1 MAQRPPL
8 RGYNHNIRY
17 KVRVYHVQTEDSG
30 LDNPHVTTHLF
41 LDGLI
46 VSTQRKSYVRLIGE
60 PDADEQV
67 RRMMQEQHKGIMKQL
82 RCGQLDGRITA
93 LAGTLRPGTE
103 QAEPS
108 ITPPEG
114 YAPPSVDGMT
124 PTEERAVKRGTR
136 ISRVIT
142 PLTRQPSGE
151 IPIPLDHPAFSAIPM
166 LEWDETAGGDALEL
180 DLEAINELDLD
191 ASTRTVPR
199 PQTGGGVGEELD
211 LDALLAD
218 ADDDAAM
225 AVLMAPLPD
234 APSPQPLSEPAALEW
249 EPAVSSVV
257 VKKETEQEV
266 VRKRQ
271 PAHASLPLPVVHD
284 EVDESLFEAMPD
296 VPDEIEGQE
305 LDRKTLTFPA
315 PFKSPPQVEQEPAP
329 RPTQPHKKSK

>member
-41 LDGLI
+41 LDGMI
-46 VSTQRKSYVRLIGE
+46 VSSQRKSYVRLLGQ

-82 RCGQLDGRITA
+82 RRGQLDGRIVA
-93 LAGTLRPGTE
+93 LAGALRPGTE
-103 QAEPS
+103 PAEPS
-108 ITPPEG
+108 VTPPEG
-114 YAPPSVDGMT
+114 YAPPPLEGMT

-142 PLTRQPSGE
+142 PLSRQPSGE

-166 LEWDETAGGDALEL
+166 LEWDEQASADTLEL

-191 ASTRTVPR
+191 APTRTVPR
-199 PQTGGGVGEELD
+199 RQMTGGVGEELD
-211 LDALLAD
+211 LDALLDD

-225 AVLMAPLPD
+225 AALMAPLPD
-234 APSPQPLSEPAALEW
+234 APSPQPLSEPSGLEW

-257 VKKETEQEV
+257 VDKQIEPKVE
-266 VRKRQ
+266 RRRQ
-271 PAHASLPLPVVHD
+271 PAHSSLPMPVIHE
-284 EVDESLFEAMPD
+284 EVDESMFESAQSDFDGP
-296 VPDEIEGQE
+296 E
-305 LDRKTLTFPA
+305 LDRKTLQFPA
-315 PFKSPPQVEQEPAP
+315 PFKSPPQVKQEPAP
-329 RPTQPHKKSK
+329 RPTGPHKKSK